1 MPVELFIVVN
11 LILILVVLFLVFD
24 TIKRIKGK
32 FNRGWKILF
41 FAFSM
46 FFILEVIELLD
57 KLRFIEGE
65 LVEEVLEAVF
75 LGAIVISVIIINQKV
90 REVTDHHKKKY
101 REK

>member
-1 MPVELFIVVN
+1 MPIEMFIVVN

-32 FNRGWKILF
+32 FNRGWRVLF

-57 KLRFIEGE
+57 ELRFLEGG
-65 LVEEVLEAVF
+65 LAEEVLETAF
-75 LGAIVISVIIINQKV
+75 LGALIVSVIIINRKV
-90 REVTDHHKKKY
+90 REVTDYHKKNIK
-101 REK
+101 K